1 MNGKD
6 YFTAGE
12 PKKKLRILWRGDS
25 HEHTFI
31 ATAVTVTIC
40 ALIIFSL
47 GTVGFNFLGSRDAI
61 VSVVTQQ
68 FTPKVSP
75 EANTDA
81 VDSAAI
87 ANNGGSTN
95 TEDEKSVEGDSNVN
109 PTPSDTEPVSNA
121 PLPSS
126 PPAPPAK
133 PYHELLNLSFNASP
147 VGTYNRTTAM
157 ADMNNSNGSIISF
170 GATPSKSLTIE
181 REGSNGYLVKRMAKG
196 TYNTTQSTI
205 KEGHAT
211 DLSTDHKLTIRWKL
225 NAPVTSALFSYK
237 VKTNKG
243 FNPVLG
249 GKLPG
254 VCGGTCPIGG
264 TATTDAPK
272 DSKGNN
278 NPNGKAIGFSARNMW
293 RRGGNLVQ
301 YLYYP
306 DQKTNWAP
314 DFFYTNGSGGRFAF
328 NDGQWHTVTHYIRM
342 NTPGKK
348 DGILQAWVDNIPY
361 LSLSDVR
368 LRDDASYGVDTALI
382 TTYFGGHDPSWAT
395 TKDETLYFDDIKL
408 MTND

>member
-12 PKKKLRILWRGDS
+12 PKKKLHIMWYGRS
-25 HEHTFI
+25 QQYKVI
-31 ATAVTVTIC
+31 APAVTIAIC
-40 ALIIFSL
+40 ALIIFSM
-47 GTVGFNFLGSRDAI
+47 GTVGFNFLGSRDAL

-68 FTPKVSP
+68 FTPRVAPEASP
-75 EANTDA
+75 ESALGSDGVNGTETATADAEKNT
-81 VDSAAI
+81 
-87 ANNGGSTN
+87 
-95 TEDEKSVEGDSNVN
+95 EGDSNVN

-121 PLPSS
+121 PLPTA
-126 PPAPPAK
+126 PPATPAK
-133 PYHELLNLSFNASP
+133 PYRELLNLSFNSSP
-147 VGTYNRTTAM
+147 VGTYNRTAAM
-157 ADMNNSNGSIISF
+157 TDMNNSNGNLISF

-181 REGSNGYLVKRMAKG
+181 REGSNGYLVKRMPKG
-196 TYNTTQSTI
+196 SYNTTQSTI
-205 KEGHAT
+205 NEGHAT
-211 DLSTDHKLTIRWKL
+211 NLSTDHKLTIRWKL
-225 NAPVTSALFSYK
+225 NQPVTSALFSYK

-254 VCGGTCPIGG
+254 LCGGTCPIGG
-264 TATTDAPK
+264 TPTTDAPK

-314 DFFYTNGSGGRFAF
+314 DFFYTNSSGGRFAF

-348 DGILQAWVDNIPY
+348 DGILQAWVDNVPY
-361 LSLSDVR
+361 LSLSGVR

-395 TKDETLYFDDIKL
+395 TKDEALYFDDIKL